1 MKPVFTVDGRSY
13 NVTVPAGGLKRS
25 GKVMDGD
32 KAGRLQTGRME
43 RDIIG
48 TYYNYSLQIDTK
60 NLDVTEYD
68 DLFQALS
75 APVDY
80 HTVTLPY
87 GQSTLTFE
95 AYVSN
100 VDDVL
105 KLMQDNRNLWGGL
118 SFNFVAMEPQR
129 T

>member
-1 MKPVFTVDGRSY
+1 MKSIFTVDGHTY
-13 NVTVPAGGLKRS
+13 EVTVPVGGLKRS
-25 GKVMDGD
+25 GQVMDGD

-48 TYYNYSLQIDTK
+48 TFYNYSLQIETQ
-60 NLDVTEYD
+60 NLNVAEYD
-68 DLFQALS
+68 ELYQVLS

-80 HTVTLPY
+80 HTITLPY

-100 VDDVL
+100 VNDEL
-105 KLMQDNRNLWGGL
+105 KLMKENRNIWGGL
-118 SFNFVAMEPQR
+118 TFNFVAMEPQR
-129 T
+129 S

>member
-1 MKPVFTVDGRSY
+1 MKPVFTVDGRAY
-13 NVTVPAGGLKRS
+13 NVTVPAGGIKRS

-68 DLFQALS
+68 ELFQTLS

-95 AYVSN
+95 AYVAN

-105 KLMQDNRNLWGGL
+105 KFMQGDRNIWGGL